1 MGMFDE
7 MLARLGESNV
17 SDAEIRQI
25 MEKAAKEAGVFA
37 DSAEAREMLAKIMEA
52 AQAKMG
58 NKDILTDESAQ
69 PLEGFNAAYGVATRG
84 DNGFPGNKPAEAFK
98 EIEDIKNR
106 AAALNAPATSYDHQ
120 AVASD
125 LIRATRGVEP
135 ESPELSAKLLN
146 MQKELFA
153 GIDGSGHYFEN
164 EGYRLETYN
173 KAARYFGDEK
183 VADAYMSASEP

>member
-37 DSAEAREMLAKIMEA
+37 DSAEAQAMLAKVMEA

-58 NKDILTDESAQ
+58 NKDILTDENAQ
-69 PLEGFNAAYGVATRG
+69 PLGGFNAAYGVATRG
-84 DNGFPGNKPAEAFK
+84 DNAFQRDKPAEAFK

-106 AAALNAPATSYDHQ
+106 VAALNDPATSYGHQ
-120 AVASD
+120 A
-125 LIRATRGVEP
+125 RGKRFN
-135 ESPELSAKLLN
+135 SCDARRG
-146 MQKELFA
+146 A
-153 GIDGSGHYFEN
+153 GIAGTFC
-164 EGYRLETYN
+164 
-173 KAARYFGDEK
+173 K
-183 VADAYMSASEP
+183 VIEYAKGIVCRN

>member
-1 MGMFDE
+1 M
-7 MLARLGESNV
+7 
-17 SDAEIRQI
+17 
-25 MEKAAKEAGVFA
+25 
-37 DSAEAREMLAKIMEA
+37 
-52 AQAKMG
+52 
-58 NKDILTDESAQ
+58 
-69 PLEGFNAAYGVATRG
+69 
-84 DNGFPGNKPAEAFK
+84 
-98 EIEDIKNR
+98 
-106 AAALNAPATSYDHQ
+106 
-120 AVASD
+120 ASD

-183 VADAYMSASEP
+183 VADAYMSASEREVYKVKGLEKSFRPMMPLQRTIKRCIITAKWQRIIRNMLKTVLRRQSI

>member
-37 DSAEAREMLAKIMEA
+37 DSTEAQAMLAKVMEV

-58 NKDILTDESAQ
+58 NKDILTDENAQ

-84 DNGFPGNKPAEAFK
+84 DNAFQRDKPAEAFK

-120 AVASD
+120 PWQA
-125 LIRATRGVEP
+125 I
-135 ESPELSAKLLN
+135 
-146 MQKELFA
+146 
-153 GIDGSGHYFEN
+153 
-164 EGYRLETYN
+164 
-173 KAARYFGDEK
+173 
-183 VADAYMSASEP
+183 

>member
-37 DSAEAREMLAKIMEA
+37 DSTEAQAMLAKVMEV

-58 NKDILTDESAQ
+58 NKDILTDENAQ

-84 DNGFPGNKPAEAFK
+84 G
-98 EIEDIKNR
+98 
-106 AAALNAPATSYDHQ
+106 
-120 AVASD
+120 
-125 LIRATRGVEP
+125 
-135 ESPELSAKLLN
+135 
-146 MQKELFA
+146 
-153 GIDGSGHYFEN
+153 
-164 EGYRLETYN
+164 
-173 KAARYFGDEK
+173 
-183 VADAYMSASEP
+183 

>member
-7 MLARLGESNV
+7 MLARLGENNV

-37 DSAEAREMLAKIMEA
+37 DSAEAQAMLAKIMDA

-58 NKDILTDESAQ
+58 NKGILTDENAQ
-69 PLEGFNAAYGVATRG
+69 PLDGFNVAYGLATRG
-84 DNGFPGNKPAEAFK
+84 DNGFRGEKPMEAFNA
-98 EIEDIKNR
+98 IEDVKNR
-106 AAALNAPATSYDHQ
+106 ATSLNAPATLYDHQ

-135 ESPELSAKLLN
+135 ESPEPFCQSC
-146 MQKELFA
+146 
-153 GIDGSGHYFEN
+153 
-164 EGYRLETYN
+164 
-173 KAARYFGDEK
+173 
-183 VADAYMSASEP
+183 